1 MNENI
6 EQVTAERSKR
16 SRFTRVIMAA
26 AGVAASICICAF
38 SAALVKNGSDIAAAD
53 SIAAKSTEA
62 TDITASETVTEKSET
77 QPSVIGHD
85 VDSTENVPEKYAGCL
100 RLTVSAD
107 GEDIEVFAKPGST
120 VGEALEMAGVVLG
133 EGDSVDVDTK
143 SKIFNGSVVTVER
156 AERVTEVLT
165 RFVKKNAPDEEDA
178 EADGEDETEAAD
190 AEALAEALDEEA
202 ENSDEPDTSDEADT
216 SDEVEASDEP
226 ETTEN
231 EEEADEEQPSYEET
245 DEDNETPEDAD
256 ASYEEDAE
264 EDDDTDVTETSEEEE
279 DEAEKEPSLFEM
291 AAREAAEMAAA
302 EHDEEE
308 PSEPEETENAVA
320 DEKVFTLDGS
330 VPVSN
335 FENPD
340 WLKLDENGVPTEYIS
355 TVCGRSCAYTA
366 KPDALMSTG
375 KTVFQGYVAVDP
387 KVIPYGSELYI
398 IADDGALYGYAI
410 AADTGS
416 SVRKGS
422 IVVDLFMNEYDD
434 CIQWGSR
441 NVTIYVLR

>member
-16 SRFTRVIMAA
+16 SRLTRIIMAA

-53 SIAAKSTEA
+53 SIAVESTEA
-62 TDITASETVTEKSET
+62 TDITESETVTEKSET
-77 QPSVIGHD
+77 QASVIGHD
-85 VDSTENVPEKYAGCL
+85 VDSTENVPEEYAGCL

-120 VGEALEMAGVVLG
+120 VGEALEIAGVVLG
-133 EGDSVDVDTK
+133 EGDSVDIDCN

-156 AERVTEVLT
+156 AERVIEVLT
-165 RFVKKNAPDEEDA
+165 RSVKKNAPAEEGDT
-178 EADGEDETEAAD
+178 EAYEEEETEEVD
-190 AEALAEALDEEA
+190 EDNSDDEAETSVTEEA
-202 ENSDEPDTSDEADT
+202 A
-216 SDEVEASDEP
+216 
-226 ETTEN
+226 
-231 EEEADEEQPSYEET
+231 EEEAVEEQPSSEET
-245 DEDNETPEDAD
+245 DENDDSSNNDD
-256 ASYEEDAE
+256 MSYEEETEDTADTAE
-264 EDDDTDVTETSEEEE
+264 TETSEVEE
-279 DEAEKEPSLFEM
+279 DEAEEEPSLFEM
-291 AAREAAEMAAA
+291 AVREAAEIAA
-302 EHDEEE
+302 
-308 PSEPEETENAVA
+308 SEPAEEDMTESEETENAA
-320 DEKVFTLDGS
+320 SAEKIFTLDGS

-335 FENPD
+335 FENPE
-340 WLKLDENGVPTEYIS
+340 WLELDENGVPTEYVS

-387 KVIPYGSELYI
+387 DIIPYGSELYI

-416 SVRKGS
+416 SVRRGS